1 MIYIIIIKKLKLPLK
16 AGKCNVWN
24 NINDKLPQN
33 NEYIKQIFADEI
45 KSLTAKI
52 VQLVRTL
59 ISCINNENSS
69 FSLGL
74 SIYNFCCLLSIV
86 TIISFLL
93 LTKIPK

>member
-1 MIYIIIIKKLKLPLK
+1 M
-16 AGKCNVWN
+16 
-24 NINDKLPQN
+24 NISSKF
-33 NEYIKQIFADEI
+33 FADEI

-93 LTKIPK
+93 ITKIPK